1 MPLPNSEH
9 GAAESAPFSEEDSP
23 PTSLHPLADLE
34 HPWLG
39 LESFREETSAYFFG
53 RGDEIAELRLR
64 LRSQQLLVLYG
75 RSGFGK
81 TSILSAGLIPRLRRE
96 GYRAAIHRLSYG
108 EEDPNTFE
116 QLLFHLGMQDVK
128 HAVPF
133 PLPNDAA
140 SRLWLHIHRK
150 VPWSGV
156 THLILDQ
163 FEELFT
169 IETQRSGTA
178 DEVREAL
185 GILIQGA
192 VPASIAH
199 CLAGEETFFDY
210 FAPDSQPVH
219 VVLALRDD
227 YVYALNRWR
236 RHLPQLG
243 QNYFELRALRGCA
256 AFDVVFEPGC
266 LRTRKRE
273 ENGILVD
280 ADTGLRPIVSE
291 ATARRIVQ
299 AVAEKKDVPL
309 EEIDAVPPILSLL
322 CRELNERRYQQPRD
336 TFGLP
341 LAEIVFEEQE
351 TDLESILEN
360 FYERC
365 LADYP
370 EAVRIFIEEHLV
382 SHSGIRLQNDER
394 SIIDVFANGCEIP
407 GSREMGRHAAGYGDR
422 DAATT
427 CLHRLVNDRLLS
439 PIPSVE
445 NPRYEL
451 THDLLCRIVYKSRSM
466 RRERLEKERLTA
478 LLALNNPS
486 PGLALG
492 YFINF
497 VRPLV
502 NTLLSGEFTVS
513 DKDPGSANWTE
524 ERYGNAHST
533 MKLFIFIP
541 ERIPRGRDAAEITRH
556 LNSVGILK
564 SVTIRRPGSPR
575 DMLIYALY
583 AGPKRHL
590 VDFTTVTAS
599 LDSWVRRQA
608 AHANVNPESHETL
621 RFEAAALDSF
631 ETALEWWI
639 ADPTNDPAFRDRVKV
654 FRLPRDLGNILA
666 QLSVANS

>member
-1 MPLPNSEH
+1 MSLPDSDD
-9 GAAESAPFSEEDSP
+9 GVAESAPSPEEQSP

-53 RGDEIAELRLR
+53 RDAEIAELHLR
-64 LRSQQLLVLYG
+64 LRSQLLLVLYG

-96 GYRAAIHRLSYG
+96 GYRAAIHRLSYAQ
-108 EEDPNTFE
+108 EDSNPFE
-116 QLLFHLGMQDVK
+116 QLLLHLDVRDAN
-128 HAVPF
+128 HALPF
-133 PLPNDAA
+133 PLPNDTA

-150 VPWSGV
+150 LPWSGV

-169 IETQRSGTA
+169 VETQRRGTV

-192 VPASIAH
+192 VPASVAPY
-199 CLAGEETFFDY
+199 LDREEAFFDY
-210 FAPDSQPVH
+210 FDPDSQPVH
-219 VVLALRDD
+219 VILALRDD

-243 QNYFELRALRGCA
+243 QNYFELRALRGPA
-256 AFDVVFEPGC
+256 AFDAVFEPGW

-280 ADTGLRPIVSE
+280 ADTGLPPIVSE

-299 AVAEKKDVPL
+299 FVAEKKEDVPL
-309 EEIDAVPPILSLL
+309 EEIEAVPPILSLL
-322 CRELNERRYQQPRD
+322 CRELNERRSQQTRD
-336 TFGLP
+336 TLGLP

-351 TDLESILEN
+351 TDFESILEN

-365 LADYP
+365 LADCA

-394 SIIDVFANGCEIP
+394 SIVDVFANGCEIP
-407 GSREMGRHAAGYGDR
+407 GSREMGRRAAGYGNR

-427 CLHRLVNDRLLS
+427 CLHRLVNERLLS
-439 PIPSVE
+439 PIPGGE

-451 THDLLCRIVYKSRSM
+451 THDLLCRPVYKSRSI

-492 YFINF
+492 YFSNF
-497 VRPLV
+497 VRPIV
-502 NTLLSGEFTVS
+502 NMLLSGEFTIS
-513 DKDPGSANWTE
+513 DQDQGSAHLTE
-524 ERYGNAHST
+524 ERYDKAPST
-533 MKLFIFIP
+533 MKLFVFIP
-541 ERIPRGRDAAEITRH
+541 ERIPRGGDVAEIVRR
-556 LNSVGILK
+556 LKSVAILK
-564 SVTIRRPGSPR
+564 SVSIRRPESQR
-575 DMLIYALY
+575 VMLIYSLY
-583 AGPKRHL
+583 SGRKRHL
-590 VDFTTVTAS
+590 VDFTTVTSALS
-599 LDSWVRRQA
+599 SWVRRQA
-608 AHANVNPESHETL
+608 VQENVNPESHEAL

-631 ETALEWWI
+631 ETALKWWI
-639 ADPTNDPAFRDRVKV
+639 ADPTNDAAVRERVKV
-654 FRLPRDLGNILA
+654 FRLISNPSTAQDLANILA
-666 QLSVANS
+666 